1 MSWLLKSSI
10 GRKFVMAISGLCMVL
25 FLLFHM
31 SMNLVSIFSME
42 AYEWICA
49 FLGTNW
55 YALAGTAALA
65 GLFLVHICYAIWLT
79 LKNRTA
85 RGSSYATTGQADAPW
100 SSKNMFVLGIA
111 LLAFML
117 VHLYDFWFKMM
128 FSELVGLPGAVFAH
142 NPGEVGAHVL
152 LVFGEAWRVVVYLI
166 GIIALW
172 FHLAHGVWSMFQSV
186 GLSGRVWSP
195 RLKCVAYIVGTIIC
209 IGFAIVPIFFFAK
222 SILG

>member
-10 GRKFVMAISGLCMVL
+10 GRKFIMAISGLCMVL

-31 SMNLVSIFSME
+31 TMNLVSIFSIE

-55 YALAGTAALA
+55 YALAGTGALA
-65 GLFLVHICYAIWLT
+65 ALFLVHICYAIWLT
-79 LKNRTA
+79 LQNRTA
-85 RGSSYATTGQADAPW
+85 RGSSYATNAKADAPW
-100 SSKNMFVLGIA
+100 SSKNMFVLGVA

-128 FSELVGLPGAVFAH
+128 FSELLHLPGMVLPSEIGPH
-142 NPGEVGAHVL
+142 LL
-152 LVFGEAWRVVVYLI
+152 LVFGEAWKVAIYLI

-172 FHLAHGVWSMFQSV
+172 FHLAHGVWSMFQTV

-195 RLKCVAYIVGTIIC
+195 RLQCAGYVVGTIIC

-222 SILG
+222 SVLI

>member
-10 GRKFVMAISGLCMVL
+10 GRKFIMAISGLCMVL

-31 SMNLVSIFSME
+31 GMNIVSIFSIE
-42 AYEWICA
+42 TYEWICA

-65 GLFLVHICYAIWLT
+65 ALFLVHICYAIWLT
-79 LKNRTA
+79 LQNRAA
-85 RGSSYATTGQADAPW
+85 RGSSYAMNAKADAPW
-100 SSKNMFVLGIA
+100 NSKNMFVLGIA

-128 FSELVGLPGAVFAH
+128 FSELLHLPGMVL
-142 NPGEVGAHVL
+142 PEEVGEHLL

-172 FHLAHGVWSMFQSV
+172 FHLTHGVWSMFQTV
-186 GLSGRVWSP
+186 GINGRIWSP
-195 RLKCVAYIVGTIIC
+195 RLKCAGYIVGTIIC

-222 SILG
+222 SVMC

>member
-10 GRKFVMAISGLCMVL
+10 GRKFIMAISGLCMVL

-31 SMNLVSIFSME
+31 SMNLVSIFSIE

-65 GLFLVHICYAIWLT
+65 ALFLVHICYAIWLT
-79 LKNRTA
+79 LQNRTA
-85 RGSSYATTGQADAPW
+85 RGGSSYATSTNKDAAW
-100 SSKNMFVLGIA
+100 SSKNMFVLGVA

-117 VHLYDFWFKMM
+117 VHLYDFWYKMM
-128 FSELVGLPGAVFAH
+128 FSELLHLPGMVTPEEIGPYMLEAFGS
-142 NPGEVGAHVL
+142 PIR
-152 LVFGEAWRVVVYLI
+152 LVIYLV

-172 FHLAHGVWSMFQSV
+172 MHLSHGVWSMFQTV
-186 GLSGRVWSP
+186 GINGRIWSP
-195 RLKCVAYIVGTIIC
+195 RLKVAGYIVGTIIC
-209 IGFAIVPIFFFAK
+209 IGFATVAIFFFAK
-222 SILG
+222 SILI